1 MKKNARRTHKKV
13 VRHIV
18 TYFVCLLLAVLTWTL
33 VMYAEHEEKSG
44 EAESASVYVL
54 TAQENASTLL

>member
-1 MKKNARRTHKKV
+1 MKKSNRGTHKKI

-33 VMYAEHEEKSG
+33 VMYAEHEEKGGKSENVSVCLPHCEASG
-44 EAESASVYVL
+44 SAVL
-54 TAQENASTLL
+54 

>member
-1 MKKNARRTHKKV
+1 MKKNARGTHKKI

-33 VMYAEHEEKSG
+33 VMYAEHEENSG
-44 EAESASVYVL
+44 EAESVSVLVPA
-54 TAQENASTLL
+54 TQENASTLL